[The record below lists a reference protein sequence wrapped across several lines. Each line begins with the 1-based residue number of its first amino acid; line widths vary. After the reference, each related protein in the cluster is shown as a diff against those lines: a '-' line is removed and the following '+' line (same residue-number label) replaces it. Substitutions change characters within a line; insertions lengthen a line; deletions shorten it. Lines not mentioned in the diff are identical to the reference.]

1 MAPPTQLKRKPM
13 GEREAHIIKRMKTI
27 AGMQVT
33 MIAKVTERNK
43 KAIYN
48 VLSGNAKFAKRGPK
62 KKLGEKEVNHLVRTL
77 KAMIKQAK
85 SRWEITLRMLKKRTK
100 CNLDDGTVRKALA
113 ARKIK
118 FRRLRS
124 KPLLTKED
132 RRARYLFARKF
143 KGKPRS
149 WWLKKIRMH
158 IGLKNFAVYT
168 TAKAR
173 DYAAMRMVRGA
184 YRGVGAGLDEAY
196 VVLPKDLRFNPGA
209 KSCRIA
215 AGVGCGRVL
224 LWHEVGKKWNGAQAA
239 SLYQGPLLSALR
251 RGYPKSR
258 SWTILEDNDPAGFK
272 SSKGKAAKRQ
282 SKINV
287 FCIPNAAPI

>member
-1 MAPPTQLKRKPM
+1 MAPPKQLERKPM

-77 KAMIKQAK
+77 KALIKQAK
-85 SRWEITLRMLKKRTK
+85 SRWEKRRK
-100 CNLDDGTVRKALA
+100 CNLDDGIVRKALA

-118 FRRLRS
+118 FRCLRS
-124 KPLLTKED
+124 KHLLTKED

-149 WWLKKIRMH
+149 WWLKKIPMH
-158 IGLKNFAVYT
+158 IDLKNFAVLT

-173 DYAAMRMVRGA
+173 DYAAMRMV
-184 YRGVGAGLDEAY
+184 
-196 VVLPKDLRFNPGA
+196 
-209 KSCRIA
+209 
-215 AGVGCGRVL
+215 
-224 LWHEVGKKWNGAQAA
+224 
-239 SLYQGPLLSALR
+239 
-251 RGYPKSR
+251 
-258 SWTILEDNDPAGFK
+258 
-272 SSKGKAAKRQ
+272 
-282 SKINV
+282 
-287 FCIPNAAPI
+287 